1 MFTFRPADVN
11 AWDEAQIVM
20 QSLGSGERVV
30 LIEGGRDARYVE
42 TGHLVYALN
51 GVLFAVAVDLDAHQ
65 VLGGPVPL
73 VDGVRQTGVTGA
85 AHFSI
90 AGNGTLVYAP
100 GDDARAQARTLVWV
114 NREGREDPLR
124 APPAPYESP
133 RVSPDGRSIVV
144 EVRNP
149 EHSDVTVYD
158 LHRDTP
164 TRLTFDPGADRVP
177 IWSQDGQSVL
187 FVSDRDGPI
196 RLDAKAADG
205 TGQDDR
211 VTTSGVPQW
220 PGPWSADGQMMIVT
234 DIGRWDLQTISLG
247 AEDRADGLIESE
259 FLEFSPDVSPDG
271 RWLAYVSNESGQFE
285 VYVRPFPNVEDGLW
299 QISRDSGA
307 SPLWAPT
314 GQDHYQGDESG
325 RCGDRAHL

>member
-1 MFTFRPADVN
+1 MLPGGEWVLFTFRPADVN

-73 VDGVRQTGVTGA
+73 VEGVRQTGVTGA

-90 AGNGTLVYAP
+90 ADNGTLVYAP

-114 NREGREDPLR
+114 NREGREDPVR

-158 LHRDTP
+158 LQRDTP
-164 TRLTFDPGADRVP
+164 TPLTFDPGADRVP

-196 RLDAKAADG
+196 RLYAKAADG
-205 TGQDDR
+205 TGQADR

-220 PGPWSADGQMMIVT
+220 PVHGRPT
-234 DIGRWDLQTISLG
+234 DR
-247 AEDRADGLIESE
+247 
-259 FLEFSPDVSPDG
+259 
-271 RWLAYVSNESGQFE
+271 
-285 VYVRPFPNVEDGLW
+285 
-299 QISRDSGA
+299 
-307 SPLWAPT
+307 
-314 GQDHYQGDESG
+314 
-325 RCGDRAHL
+325 